1 MLHST
6 QTTKKH
12 TGNLILR
19 FGMAGLLAA
28 GLFFS
33 APYSA
38 AAETVPSAENT
49 DAGEITIHFTHYDA
63 QDLEFYLNTDQ
74 AALAFTDAALTFQDS
89 TMDAPVTMSYLSDD
103 GSYVLYQNSEPVEEV
118 NGTFSVSMVTEP
130 GYTLDM
136 DQISFYVNGQ
146 AVSNGGSVV
155 ITDSSAAM
163 TSLVYC
169 TAIPET
175 PATDPEPSLPEEPSA
190 PEVPEEPAAP
200 EPSVPEQPSAPAETP
215 TVVQPSASEQPAQ
228 ENILPETAAP
238 ASKTAPEQVP
248 ASEPI
253 AAEPIA
259 SAVVTEDEEVDLST
273 IHPEVTASAV
283 TSSSQLPAA
292 TQIVPSVRTTDPD
305 AQIITSETAALENA
319 AQTENTQTAHTG
331 IGSWFHQRTNQIL
344 AVMIAVILLLI
355 LIESLLALKD
365 SMNLLKIRSI
375 IKNKHTKRRNVSHET
390 WDTFLLLYYF
400 LSSFFRNRFLNLTEI
415 VQRLTADFYN
425 FTDVDG
431 ICSSLTRLEADRDET
446 DFPVKIRSEGSQQCV
461 RQIVVFRHQRQ
472 ILGHVVCFHQTE
484 RGICIRHGYV
494 EIGPEHRAQHFFH
507 DSAGK
512 AVAAACAVS
521 ENGVVALADL
531 PELFELLRIGLTV
544 GIGLED
550 IVRTVFKC
558 IAVAVQNG
566 GTVAAV
572 WLRQHGEQRVGFALC

>member
-12 TGNLILR
+12 IGNLILR

-74 AALAFTDAALTFQDS
+74 AALAFTDATLTFQDS

-190 PEVPEEPAAP
+190 PEVPEEPA
-200 EPSVPEQPSAPAETP
+200 
-215 TVVQPSASEQPAQ
+215 Q
-228 ENILPETAAP
+228 ENILPETVAP
-238 ASKTAPEQVP
+238 ASKAAPEQVP

-319 AQTENTQTAHTG
+319 AQAENTQTAHTG

-344 AVMIAVILLLI
+344 AVMIAVILFLI

-365 SMNLLKIRSI
+365 SMNQKRS
-375 IKNKHTKRRNVSHET
+375 H
-390 WDTFLLLYYF
+390 
-400 LSSFFRNRFLNLTEI
+400 RF
-415 VQRLTADFYN
+415 Y
-425 FTDVDG
+425 
-431 ICSSLTRLEADRDET
+431 
-446 DFPVKIRSEGSQQCV
+446 
-461 RQIVVFRHQRQ
+461 
-472 ILGHVVCFHQTE
+472 
-484 RGICIRHGYV
+484 
-494 EIGPEHRAQHFFH
+494 
-507 DSAGK
+507 
-512 AVAAACAVS
+512 
-521 ENGVVALADL
+521 
-531 PELFELLRIGLTV
+531 
-544 GIGLED
+544 
-550 IVRTVFKC
+550 
-558 IAVAVQNG
+558 
-566 GTVAAV
+566 
-572 WLRQHGEQRVGFALC
+572 

>member
-12 TGNLILR
+12 IGNLILR

-74 AALAFTDAALTFQDS
+74 AALAFTDATLTFQDS

-200 EPSVPEQPSAPAETP
+200 EPSVPE
-215 TVVQPSASEQPAQ
+215 
-228 ENILPETAAP
+228 TAAP
-238 ASKTAPEQVP
+238 ASKAAPEQVP

-319 AQTENTQTAHTG
+319 AQAENTQTAHTG

-365 SMNLLKIRSI
+365 SMNQKRS
-375 IKNKHTKRRNVSHET
+375 H
-390 WDTFLLLYYF
+390 
-400 LSSFFRNRFLNLTEI
+400 RF
-415 VQRLTADFYN
+415 Y
-425 FTDVDG
+425 
-431 ICSSLTRLEADRDET
+431 
-446 DFPVKIRSEGSQQCV
+446 
-461 RQIVVFRHQRQ
+461 
-472 ILGHVVCFHQTE
+472 
-484 RGICIRHGYV
+484 
-494 EIGPEHRAQHFFH
+494 
-507 DSAGK
+507 
-512 AVAAACAVS
+512 
-521 ENGVVALADL
+521 
-531 PELFELLRIGLTV
+531 
-544 GIGLED
+544 
-550 IVRTVFKC
+550 
-558 IAVAVQNG
+558 
-566 GTVAAV
+566 
-572 WLRQHGEQRVGFALC
+572 

>member
-12 TGNLILR
+12 IGNLILR

-74 AALAFTDAALTFQDS
+74 AALAFTDATLTFQDS

-190 PEVPEEPAAP
+190 P
-200 EPSVPEQPSAPAETP
+200 AETP
-215 TVVQPSASEQPAQ
+215 TVVQPSASEHPAQ

-238 ASKTAPEQVP
+238 ASKAAPEQVP

-319 AQTENTQTAHTG
+319 AQAENTQTAHTG

-344 AVMIAVILLLI
+344 AVMIAVILFLI

-365 SMNLLKIRSI
+365 SMNQKRS
-375 IKNKHTKRRNVSHET
+375 H
-390 WDTFLLLYYF
+390 
-400 LSSFFRNRFLNLTEI
+400 RF
-415 VQRLTADFYN
+415 Y
-425 FTDVDG
+425 
-431 ICSSLTRLEADRDET
+431 
-446 DFPVKIRSEGSQQCV
+446 
-461 RQIVVFRHQRQ
+461 
-472 ILGHVVCFHQTE
+472 
-484 RGICIRHGYV
+484 
-494 EIGPEHRAQHFFH
+494 
-507 DSAGK
+507 
-512 AVAAACAVS
+512 
-521 ENGVVALADL
+521 
-531 PELFELLRIGLTV
+531 
-544 GIGLED
+544 
-550 IVRTVFKC
+550 
-558 IAVAVQNG
+558 
-566 GTVAAV
+566 
-572 WLRQHGEQRVGFALC
+572 

>member
-38 AAETVPSAENT
+38 EAETVPSAENT

-74 AALAFTDAALTFQDS
+74 AALAFTDATLTFQDS

-238 ASKTAPEQVP
+238 AS
-248 ASEPI
+248 EPI

-319 AQTENTQTAHTG
+319 AQAENTQTAHTG
-331 IGSWFHQRTNQIL
+331 IVSWFHQRTNQIL

-365 SMNLLKIRSI
+365 SMNQKRS
-375 IKNKHTKRRNVSHET
+375 H
-390 WDTFLLLYYF
+390 
-400 LSSFFRNRFLNLTEI
+400 RF
-415 VQRLTADFYN
+415 Y
-425 FTDVDG
+425 
-431 ICSSLTRLEADRDET
+431 
-446 DFPVKIRSEGSQQCV
+446 
-461 RQIVVFRHQRQ
+461 
-472 ILGHVVCFHQTE
+472 
-484 RGICIRHGYV
+484 
-494 EIGPEHRAQHFFH
+494 
-507 DSAGK
+507 
-512 AVAAACAVS
+512 
-521 ENGVVALADL
+521 
-531 PELFELLRIGLTV
+531 
-544 GIGLED
+544 
-550 IVRTVFKC
+550 
-558 IAVAVQNG
+558 
-566 GTVAAV
+566 
-572 WLRQHGEQRVGFALC
+572 

>member
-175 PATDPEPSLPEEPSA
+175 PAADPEPSLPEEPSA
-190 PEVPEEPAAP
+190 PEEPAAP
-200 EPSVPEQPSAPAETP
+200 EPSVPEQPSAPSETP

-228 ENILPETAAP
+228 ENILPE
-238 ASKTAPEQVP
+238 TAPEQVP

-292 TQIVPSVRTTDPD
+292 TQIVPSGRTTDPD
-305 AQIITSETAALENA
+305 AQILTSETAALENA
-319 AQTENTQTAHTG
+319 AQAENTQTAHTG

-365 SMNLLKIRSI
+365 SMNQERS
-375 IKNKHTKRRNVSHET
+375 H
-390 WDTFLLLYYF
+390 
-400 LSSFFRNRFLNLTEI
+400 RF
-415 VQRLTADFYN
+415 Y
-425 FTDVDG
+425 
-431 ICSSLTRLEADRDET
+431 
-446 DFPVKIRSEGSQQCV
+446 
-461 RQIVVFRHQRQ
+461 
-472 ILGHVVCFHQTE
+472 
-484 RGICIRHGYV
+484 
-494 EIGPEHRAQHFFH
+494 
-507 DSAGK
+507 
-512 AVAAACAVS
+512 
-521 ENGVVALADL
+521 
-531 PELFELLRIGLTV
+531 
-544 GIGLED
+544 
-550 IVRTVFKC
+550 
-558 IAVAVQNG
+558 
-566 GTVAAV
+566 
-572 WLRQHGEQRVGFALC
+572 

>member
-74 AALAFTDAALTFQDS
+74 AALAFTDATLTFQDS

-175 PATDPEPSLPEEPSA
+175 PATDPEPSLPE
-190 PEVPEEPAAP
+190 
-200 EPSVPEQPSAPAETP
+200 QPSAPAETP
-215 TVVQPSASEQPAQ
+215 TVVQPSASEHPAQ

-238 ASKTAPEQVP
+238 ASKAAPEQVP

-273 IHPEVTASAV
+273 TRKLPHPLLLLPASFQPQRRLYHLSEQQTRMHRLLLRKLQLLKMPHRPRIHRLHTQESAPG
-283 TSSSQLPAA
+283 SISEQIRSSQ
-292 TQIVPSVRTTDPD
+292 S
-305 AQIITSETAALENA
+305 
-319 AQTENTQTAHTG
+319 
-331 IGSWFHQRTNQIL
+331 
-344 AVMIAVILLLI
+344 
-355 LIESLLALKD
+355 
-365 SMNLLKIRSI
+365 
-375 IKNKHTKRRNVSHET
+375 
-390 WDTFLLLYYF
+390 
-400 LSSFFRNRFLNLTEI
+400 
-415 VQRLTADFYN
+415 
-425 FTDVDG
+425 
-431 ICSSLTRLEADRDET
+431 
-446 DFPVKIRSEGSQQCV
+446 
-461 RQIVVFRHQRQ
+461 
-472 ILGHVVCFHQTE
+472 
-484 RGICIRHGYV
+484 
-494 EIGPEHRAQHFFH
+494 
-507 DSAGK
+507 
-512 AVAAACAVS
+512 
-521 ENGVVALADL
+521 
-531 PELFELLRIGLTV
+531 
-544 GIGLED
+544 
-550 IVRTVFKC
+550 
-558 IAVAVQNG
+558 
-566 GTVAAV
+566 
-572 WLRQHGEQRVGFALC
+572 

>member
-74 AALAFTDAALTFQDS
+74 AALAFTDATLTFQDS

-175 PATDPEPSLPEEPSA
+175 PATDPEPSLPEE
-190 PEVPEEPAAP
+190 
-200 EPSVPEQPSAPAETP
+200 PSAPAETP

-365 SMNLLKIRSI
+365 SMNQKRS
-375 IKNKHTKRRNVSHET
+375 H
-390 WDTFLLLYYF
+390 
-400 LSSFFRNRFLNLTEI
+400 RF
-415 VQRLTADFYN
+415 Y
-425 FTDVDG
+425 
-431 ICSSLTRLEADRDET
+431 
-446 DFPVKIRSEGSQQCV
+446 
-461 RQIVVFRHQRQ
+461 
-472 ILGHVVCFHQTE
+472 
-484 RGICIRHGYV
+484 
-494 EIGPEHRAQHFFH
+494 
-507 DSAGK
+507 
-512 AVAAACAVS
+512 
-521 ENGVVALADL
+521 
-531 PELFELLRIGLTV
+531 
-544 GIGLED
+544 
-550 IVRTVFKC
+550 
-558 IAVAVQNG
+558 
-566 GTVAAV
+566 
-572 WLRQHGEQRVGFALC
+572 

>member
-38 AAETVPSAENT
+38 AAETIPSAENT

-74 AALAFTDAALTFQDS
+74 AALAFTDATLTFQDS

-175 PATDPEPSLPEEPSA
+175 PAADPEPSA

-228 ENILPETAAP
+228 ENILPE
-238 ASKTAPEQVP
+238 TAPEQVP

-305 AQIITSETAALENA
+305 AQILTSETAALENA
-319 AQTENTQTAHTG
+319 AQAENTQTAHTG

-365 SMNLLKIRSI
+365 SMNQKRS
-375 IKNKHTKRRNVSHET
+375 H
-390 WDTFLLLYYF
+390 
-400 LSSFFRNRFLNLTEI
+400 RF
-415 VQRLTADFYN
+415 Y
-425 FTDVDG
+425 
-431 ICSSLTRLEADRDET
+431 
-446 DFPVKIRSEGSQQCV
+446 
-461 RQIVVFRHQRQ
+461 
-472 ILGHVVCFHQTE
+472 
-484 RGICIRHGYV
+484 
-494 EIGPEHRAQHFFH
+494 
-507 DSAGK
+507 
-512 AVAAACAVS
+512 
-521 ENGVVALADL
+521 
-531 PELFELLRIGLTV
+531 
-544 GIGLED
+544 
-550 IVRTVFKC
+550 
-558 IAVAVQNG
+558 
-566 GTVAAV
+566 
-572 WLRQHGEQRVGFALC
+572 

>member
-1 MLHST
+1 MLRST

-74 AALAFTDAALTFQDS
+74 AALAFTDATLTFQDS

-175 PATDPEPSLPEEPSA
+175 PAADPEPSLPEEPSA
-190 PEVPEEPAAP
+190 PEVPAAP

-228 ENILPETAAP
+228 ENILPE
-238 ASKTAPEQVP
+238 TAPEQVP

-305 AQIITSETAALENA
+305 AQILTSETAALENA
-319 AQTENTQTAHTG
+319 AQAENTQTAHTG

-365 SMNLLKIRSI
+365 SMNQKRS
-375 IKNKHTKRRNVSHET
+375 H
-390 WDTFLLLYYF
+390 
-400 LSSFFRNRFLNLTEI
+400 RF
-415 VQRLTADFYN
+415 Y
-425 FTDVDG
+425 
-431 ICSSLTRLEADRDET
+431 
-446 DFPVKIRSEGSQQCV
+446 
-461 RQIVVFRHQRQ
+461 
-472 ILGHVVCFHQTE
+472 
-484 RGICIRHGYV
+484 
-494 EIGPEHRAQHFFH
+494 
-507 DSAGK
+507 
-512 AVAAACAVS
+512 
-521 ENGVVALADL
+521 
-531 PELFELLRIGLTV
+531 
-544 GIGLED
+544 
-550 IVRTVFKC
+550 
-558 IAVAVQNG
+558 
-566 GTVAAV
+566 
-572 WLRQHGEQRVGFALC
+572 

>member
-355 LIESLLALKD
+355 LIES
-365 SMNLLKIRSI
+365 
-375 IKNKHTKRRNVSHET
+375 
-390 WDTFLLLYYF
+390 
-400 LSSFFRNRFLNLTEI
+400 FRNRFLNLTEI

-531 PELFELLRIGLTV
+531 PELFELRRIGLTI

>member
-190 PEVPEEPAAP
+190 P
-200 EPSVPEQPSAPAETP
+200 AETP
-215 TVVQPSASEQPAQ
+215 IVVQPSASEQPAQ

-238 ASKTAPEQVP
+238 ASKTTPEQVP

-365 SMNLLKIRSI
+365 SMNQERS
-375 IKNKHTKRRNVSHET
+375 H
-390 WDTFLLLYYF
+390 
-400 LSSFFRNRFLNLTEI
+400 RF
-415 VQRLTADFYN
+415 Y
-425 FTDVDG
+425 
-431 ICSSLTRLEADRDET
+431 
-446 DFPVKIRSEGSQQCV
+446 
-461 RQIVVFRHQRQ
+461 
-472 ILGHVVCFHQTE
+472 
-484 RGICIRHGYV
+484 
-494 EIGPEHRAQHFFH
+494 
-507 DSAGK
+507 
-512 AVAAACAVS
+512 
-521 ENGVVALADL
+521 
-531 PELFELLRIGLTV
+531 
-544 GIGLED
+544 
-550 IVRTVFKC
+550 
-558 IAVAVQNG
+558 
-566 GTVAAV
+566 
-572 WLRQHGEQRVGFALC
+572 

>member
-200 EPSVPEQPSAPAETP
+200 EPSVPEQ
-215 TVVQPSASEQPAQ
+215 
-228 ENILPETAAP
+228 
-238 ASKTAPEQVP
+238 VP

-365 SMNLLKIRSI
+365 SMNQKRS
-375 IKNKHTKRRNVSHET
+375 H
-390 WDTFLLLYYF
+390 
-400 LSSFFRNRFLNLTEI
+400 RF
-415 VQRLTADFYN
+415 Y
-425 FTDVDG
+425 
-431 ICSSLTRLEADRDET
+431 
-446 DFPVKIRSEGSQQCV
+446 
-461 RQIVVFRHQRQ
+461 
-472 ILGHVVCFHQTE
+472 
-484 RGICIRHGYV
+484 
-494 EIGPEHRAQHFFH
+494 
-507 DSAGK
+507 
-512 AVAAACAVS
+512 
-521 ENGVVALADL
+521 
-531 PELFELLRIGLTV
+531 
-544 GIGLED
+544 
-550 IVRTVFKC
+550 
-558 IAVAVQNG
+558 
-566 GTVAAV
+566 
-572 WLRQHGEQRVGFALC
+572 

>member
-74 AALAFTDAALTFQDS
+74 AALAFTDATLTFQDS

-190 PEVPEEPAAP
+190 PEEPAAP

-215 TVVQPSASEQPAQ
+215 TVVQPSASEHPAQ

-238 ASKTAPEQVP
+238 ASKAAPEQVP

-319 AQTENTQTAHTG
+319 AQAENTQTAHTG

-344 AVMIAVILLLI
+344 AVMIAVILFLI

-365 SMNLLKIRSI
+365 SMNQKRS
-375 IKNKHTKRRNVSHET
+375 H
-390 WDTFLLLYYF
+390 
-400 LSSFFRNRFLNLTEI
+400 RF
-415 VQRLTADFYN
+415 Y
-425 FTDVDG
+425 
-431 ICSSLTRLEADRDET
+431 
-446 DFPVKIRSEGSQQCV
+446 
-461 RQIVVFRHQRQ
+461 
-472 ILGHVVCFHQTE
+472 
-484 RGICIRHGYV
+484 
-494 EIGPEHRAQHFFH
+494 
-507 DSAGK
+507 
-512 AVAAACAVS
+512 
-521 ENGVVALADL
+521 
-531 PELFELLRIGLTV
+531 
-544 GIGLED
+544 
-550 IVRTVFKC
+550 
-558 IAVAVQNG
+558 
-566 GTVAAV
+566 
-572 WLRQHGEQRVGFALC
+572 

>member
-38 AAETVPSAENT
+38 EAETVPSAENT

-74 AALAFTDAALTFQDS
+74 AALAFTDATLTFQDS

-200 EPSVPEQPSAPAETP
+200 EQPSAPAETP

-319 AQTENTQTAHTG
+319 AQAENTQTAHTG

-365 SMNLLKIRSI
+365 SMNQKRS
-375 IKNKHTKRRNVSHET
+375 H
-390 WDTFLLLYYF
+390 
-400 LSSFFRNRFLNLTEI
+400 RF
-415 VQRLTADFYN
+415 Y
-425 FTDVDG
+425 
-431 ICSSLTRLEADRDET
+431 
-446 DFPVKIRSEGSQQCV
+446 
-461 RQIVVFRHQRQ
+461 
-472 ILGHVVCFHQTE
+472 
-484 RGICIRHGYV
+484 
-494 EIGPEHRAQHFFH
+494 
-507 DSAGK
+507 
-512 AVAAACAVS
+512 
-521 ENGVVALADL
+521 
-531 PELFELLRIGLTV
+531 
-544 GIGLED
+544 
-550 IVRTVFKC
+550 
-558 IAVAVQNG
+558 
-566 GTVAAV
+566 
-572 WLRQHGEQRVGFALC
+572 

>member
-74 AALAFTDAALTFQDS
+74 AALAFTDATLTFQDS

-175 PATDPEPSLPEEPSA
+175 PATDPA
-190 PEVPEEPAAP
+190 
-200 EPSVPEQPSAPAETP
+200 
-215 TVVQPSASEQPAQ
+215 
-228 ENILPETAAP
+228 I
-238 ASKTAPEQVP
+238 
-248 ASEPI
+248 
-253 AAEPIA
+253 
-259 SAVVTEDEEVDLST
+259 
-273 IHPEVTASAV
+273 
-283 TSSSQLPAA
+283 SSRRAICTGS
-292 TQIVPSVRTTDPD
+292 SGRTGR
-305 AQIITSETAALENA
+305 S
-319 AQTENTQTAHTG
+319 
-331 IGSWFHQRTNQIL
+331 RT
-344 AVMIAVILLLI
+344 
-355 LIESLLALKD
+355 
-365 SMNLLKIRSI
+365 IRSGTAI
-375 IKNKHTKRRNVSHET
+375 RTGRNPDRGT
-390 WDTFLLLYYF
+390 AICFGTAGTGKY
-400 LSSFFRNRFLNLTEI
+400 SSGNR
-415 VQRLTADFYN
+415 
-425 FTDVDG
+425 
-431 ICSSLTRLEADRDET
+431 SSCIQNRTGT
-446 DFPVKIRSEGSQQCV
+446 GS
-461 RQIVVFRHQRQ
+461 
-472 ILGHVVCFHQTE
+472 
-484 RGICIRHGYV
+484 CIRTD
-494 EIGPEHRAQHFFH
+494 R
-507 DSAGK
+507 S
-512 AVAAACAVS
+512 
-521 ENGVVALADL
+521 
-531 PELFELLRIGLTV
+531 
-544 GIGLED
+544 
-550 IVRTVFKC
+550 RTDC
-558 IAVAVQNG
+558 
-566 GTVAAV
+566 
-572 WLRQHGEQRVGFALC
+572 QRSCYRRRRS

>member
-190 PEVPEEPAAP
+190 PEVPEEPSAPEVPEEPAAP

-215 TVVQPSASEQPAQ
+215 IVVQPSASEQPAQ

-238 ASKTAPEQVP
+238 ASKTTPEQVP

-319 AQTENTQTAHTG
+319 AQAENTQTAHTG

-365 SMNLLKIRSI
+365 SMNQKRS
-375 IKNKHTKRRNVSHET
+375 H
-390 WDTFLLLYYF
+390 
-400 LSSFFRNRFLNLTEI
+400 RF
-415 VQRLTADFYN
+415 Y
-425 FTDVDG
+425 
-431 ICSSLTRLEADRDET
+431 
-446 DFPVKIRSEGSQQCV
+446 
-461 RQIVVFRHQRQ
+461 
-472 ILGHVVCFHQTE
+472 
-484 RGICIRHGYV
+484 
-494 EIGPEHRAQHFFH
+494 
-507 DSAGK
+507 
-512 AVAAACAVS
+512 
-521 ENGVVALADL
+521 
-531 PELFELLRIGLTV
+531 
-544 GIGLED
+544 
-550 IVRTVFKC
+550 
-558 IAVAVQNG
+558 
-566 GTVAAV
+566 
-572 WLRQHGEQRVGFALC
+572 

>member
-74 AALAFTDAALTFQDS
+74 AALAFTDATLTFQDS

-190 PEVPEEPAAP
+190 P
-200 EPSVPEQPSAPAETP
+200 AETP

-238 ASKTAPEQVP
+238 ASKAAPEQVP

-319 AQTENTQTAHTG
+319 AQAENTQTAHTG

-365 SMNLLKIRSI
+365 SMNQKRS
-375 IKNKHTKRRNVSHET
+375 H
-390 WDTFLLLYYF
+390 
-400 LSSFFRNRFLNLTEI
+400 RF
-415 VQRLTADFYN
+415 Y
-425 FTDVDG
+425 
-431 ICSSLTRLEADRDET
+431 
-446 DFPVKIRSEGSQQCV
+446 
-461 RQIVVFRHQRQ
+461 
-472 ILGHVVCFHQTE
+472 
-484 RGICIRHGYV
+484 
-494 EIGPEHRAQHFFH
+494 
-507 DSAGK
+507 
-512 AVAAACAVS
+512 
-521 ENGVVALADL
+521 
-531 PELFELLRIGLTV
+531 
-544 GIGLED
+544 
-550 IVRTVFKC
+550 
-558 IAVAVQNG
+558 
-566 GTVAAV
+566 
-572 WLRQHGEQRVGFALC
+572 

>member
-200 EPSVPEQPSAPAETP
+200 EPSVPEQPSAP
-215 TVVQPSASEQPAQ
+215 
-228 ENILPETAAP
+228 
-238 ASKTAPEQVP
+238 
-248 ASEPI
+248 I

-292 TQIVPSVRTTDPD
+292 TQIVPSGRTTDPD
-305 AQIITSETAALENA
+305 AQILTSETAALENA
-319 AQTENTQTAHTG
+319 AQAENTQTAHTG

-365 SMNLLKIRSI
+365 SMNQERS
-375 IKNKHTKRRNVSHET
+375 H
-390 WDTFLLLYYF
+390 
-400 LSSFFRNRFLNLTEI
+400 RF
-415 VQRLTADFYN
+415 Y
-425 FTDVDG
+425 
-431 ICSSLTRLEADRDET
+431 
-446 DFPVKIRSEGSQQCV
+446 
-461 RQIVVFRHQRQ
+461 
-472 ILGHVVCFHQTE
+472 
-484 RGICIRHGYV
+484 
-494 EIGPEHRAQHFFH
+494 
-507 DSAGK
+507 
-512 AVAAACAVS
+512 
-521 ENGVVALADL
+521 
-531 PELFELLRIGLTV
+531 
-544 GIGLED
+544 
-550 IVRTVFKC
+550 
-558 IAVAVQNG
+558 
-566 GTVAAV
+566 
-572 WLRQHGEQRVGFALC
+572 

>member
-63 QDLEFYLNTDQ
+63 QNLEFYLNTDQ

-175 PATDPEPSLPEEPSA
+175 PAADPEPSLPEEPSA
-190 PEVPEEPAAP
+190 PEEPAAP

-228 ENILPETAAP
+228 ENILPE
-238 ASKTAPEQVP
+238 TAPEQVP

-305 AQIITSETAALENA
+305 AQILTSETAALENA
-319 AQTENTQTAHTG
+319 AQAGNTQTAHTG

-365 SMNLLKIRSI
+365 SMNQKRS
-375 IKNKHTKRRNVSHET
+375 H
-390 WDTFLLLYYF
+390 
-400 LSSFFRNRFLNLTEI
+400 RF
-415 VQRLTADFYN
+415 Y
-425 FTDVDG
+425 
-431 ICSSLTRLEADRDET
+431 
-446 DFPVKIRSEGSQQCV
+446 
-461 RQIVVFRHQRQ
+461 
-472 ILGHVVCFHQTE
+472 
-484 RGICIRHGYV
+484 
-494 EIGPEHRAQHFFH
+494 
-507 DSAGK
+507 
-512 AVAAACAVS
+512 
-521 ENGVVALADL
+521 
-531 PELFELLRIGLTV
+531 
-544 GIGLED
+544 
-550 IVRTVFKC
+550 
-558 IAVAVQNG
+558 
-566 GTVAAV
+566 
-572 WLRQHGEQRVGFALC
+572 

>member
-12 TGNLILR
+12 IGNLILR

-74 AALAFTDAALTFQDS
+74 AALAFTDATLTFQDS

-190 PEVPEEPAAP
+190 P
-200 EPSVPEQPSAPAETP
+200 AETP
-215 TVVQPSASEQPAQ
+215 TVVQPSASEHPAQ

-238 ASKTAPEQVP
+238 ASKAAPEQVP

-259 SAVVTEDEEVDLST
+259 SAVVTEDEEVNLST

-319 AQTENTQTAHTG
+319 AQAENTQTAHTG

-365 SMNLLKIRSI
+365 SMNQKRS
-375 IKNKHTKRRNVSHET
+375 H
-390 WDTFLLLYYF
+390 
-400 LSSFFRNRFLNLTEI
+400 RF
-415 VQRLTADFYN
+415 Y
-425 FTDVDG
+425 
-431 ICSSLTRLEADRDET
+431 
-446 DFPVKIRSEGSQQCV
+446 
-461 RQIVVFRHQRQ
+461 
-472 ILGHVVCFHQTE
+472 
-484 RGICIRHGYV
+484 
-494 EIGPEHRAQHFFH
+494 
-507 DSAGK
+507 
-512 AVAAACAVS
+512 
-521 ENGVVALADL
+521 
-531 PELFELLRIGLTV
+531 
-544 GIGLED
+544 
-550 IVRTVFKC
+550 
-558 IAVAVQNG
+558 
-566 GTVAAV
+566 
-572 WLRQHGEQRVGFALC
+572 

>member
-74 AALAFTDAALTFQDS
+74 AALAFTDATLTFQDS

-175 PATDPEPSLPEEPSA
+175 PAADPEPSLPEEPSA
-190 PEVPEEPAAP
+190 PEEPAAP

-228 ENILPETAAP
+228 ENILPE
-238 ASKTAPEQVP
+238 TAPEQVP

-305 AQIITSETAALENA
+305 AQILTSETAALENA
-319 AQTENTQTAHTG
+319 AQAGNTQTAHTG

-365 SMNLLKIRSI
+365 SMNQKRS
-375 IKNKHTKRRNVSHET
+375 HR
-390 WDTFLLLYYF
+390 LY
-400 LSSFFRNRFLNLTEI
+400 
-415 VQRLTADFYN
+415 
-425 FTDVDG
+425 
-431 ICSSLTRLEADRDET
+431 
-446 DFPVKIRSEGSQQCV
+446 
-461 RQIVVFRHQRQ
+461 
-472 ILGHVVCFHQTE
+472 
-484 RGICIRHGYV
+484 
-494 EIGPEHRAQHFFH
+494 
-507 DSAGK
+507 
-512 AVAAACAVS
+512 
-521 ENGVVALADL
+521 
-531 PELFELLRIGLTV
+531 
-544 GIGLED
+544 
-550 IVRTVFKC
+550 
-558 IAVAVQNG
+558 
-566 GTVAAV
+566 
-572 WLRQHGEQRVGFALC
+572 

>member
-63 QDLEFYLNTDQ
+63 QNLEFYLNTDQ
-74 AALAFTDAALTFQDS
+74 AALAFTDATLTFQDS

-175 PATDPEPSLPEEPSA
+175 PAADPEPSLPEEPSA
-190 PEVPEEPAAP
+190 PEEPAAP

-228 ENILPETAAP
+228 ENILPE
-238 ASKTAPEQVP
+238 TAPEQVP

-305 AQIITSETAALENA
+305 AQILTSETAALENA
-319 AQTENTQTAHTG
+319 AQAGNTQTAHTG

-365 SMNLLKIRSI
+365 SMNQKRS
-375 IKNKHTKRRNVSHET
+375 H
-390 WDTFLLLYYF
+390 
-400 LSSFFRNRFLNLTEI
+400 RF
-415 VQRLTADFYN
+415 Y
-425 FTDVDG
+425 
-431 ICSSLTRLEADRDET
+431 
-446 DFPVKIRSEGSQQCV
+446 
-461 RQIVVFRHQRQ
+461 
-472 ILGHVVCFHQTE
+472 
-484 RGICIRHGYV
+484 
-494 EIGPEHRAQHFFH
+494 
-507 DSAGK
+507 
-512 AVAAACAVS
+512 
-521 ENGVVALADL
+521 
-531 PELFELLRIGLTV
+531 
-544 GIGLED
+544 
-550 IVRTVFKC
+550 
-558 IAVAVQNG
+558 
-566 GTVAAV
+566 
-572 WLRQHGEQRVGFALC
+572 

>member
-169 TAIPET
+169 TARSHLFRKSHLHRKFRKNRP
-175 PATDPEPSLPEEPSA
+175 L
-190 PEVPEEPAAP
+190 
-200 EPSVPEQPSAPAETP
+200 Q
-215 TVVQPSASEQPAQ
+215 
-228 ENILPETAAP
+228 N
-238 ASKTAPEQVP
+238 
-248 ASEPI
+248 
-253 AAEPIA
+253 
-259 SAVVTEDEEVDLST
+259 
-273 IHPEVTASAV
+273 HPFRNSHPHRQKPRPWY
-283 TSSSQLPAA
+283 SHLLRNSRHRKIFFRKPQLLHPK
-292 TQIVPSVRTTDPD
+292 P
-305 AQIITSETAALENA
+305 
-319 AQTENTQTAHTG
+319 H
-331 IGSWFHQRTNQIL
+331 
-344 AVMIAVILLLI
+344 
-355 LIESLLALKD
+355 
-365 SMNLLKIRSI
+365 
-375 IKNKHTKRRNVSHET
+375 
-390 WDTFLLLYYF
+390 
-400 LSSFFRNRFLNLTEI
+400 RNRFLHPNRSQQNRLPAQLLQKTKKLI
-415 VQRLTADFYN
+415 FPPSTRKLPHPLLLLPASFQPQRRLYHL
-425 FTDVDG
+425 
-431 ICSSLTRLEADRDET
+431 SEQQTRMHRLLLRKLQLLKMPHRPRIHRLHTQESAPGSISEQ
-446 DFPVKIRSEGSQQCV
+446 IRSSQ
-461 RQIVVFRHQRQ
+461 
-472 ILGHVVCFHQTE
+472 
-484 RGICIRHGYV
+484 
-494 EIGPEHRAQHFFH
+494 
-507 DSAGK
+507 S
-512 AVAAACAVS
+512 
-521 ENGVVALADL
+521 
-531 PELFELLRIGLTV
+531 
-544 GIGLED
+544 
-550 IVRTVFKC
+550 
-558 IAVAVQNG
+558 
-566 GTVAAV
+566 
-572 WLRQHGEQRVGFALC
+572 

>member
-74 AALAFTDAALTFQDS
+74 AALAFTDATLTFQDS

-190 PEVPEEPAAP
+190 PEVPEEPSAPEVPEEPAAP

-215 TVVQPSASEQPAQ
+215 IVVQPSASEQPAQ

-238 ASKTAPEQVP
+238 ASKTTPEQVP

-319 AQTENTQTAHTG
+319 AQAENTQTAHTG

-365 SMNLLKIRSI
+365 SMNQKRS
-375 IKNKHTKRRNVSHET
+375 H
-390 WDTFLLLYYF
+390 
-400 LSSFFRNRFLNLTEI
+400 RF
-415 VQRLTADFYN
+415 Y
-425 FTDVDG
+425 
-431 ICSSLTRLEADRDET
+431 
-446 DFPVKIRSEGSQQCV
+446 
-461 RQIVVFRHQRQ
+461 
-472 ILGHVVCFHQTE
+472 
-484 RGICIRHGYV
+484 
-494 EIGPEHRAQHFFH
+494 
-507 DSAGK
+507 
-512 AVAAACAVS
+512 
-521 ENGVVALADL
+521 
-531 PELFELLRIGLTV
+531 
-544 GIGLED
+544 
-550 IVRTVFKC
+550 
-558 IAVAVQNG
+558 
-566 GTVAAV
+566 
-572 WLRQHGEQRVGFALC
+572 

>member
-175 PATDPEPSLPEEPSA
+175 PATLFQKSHLHRKFRKNRPL
-190 PEVPEEPAAP
+190 
-200 EPSVPEQPSAPAETP
+200 Q
-215 TVVQPSASEQPAQ
+215 
-228 ENILPETAAP
+228 N
-238 ASKTAPEQVP
+238 
-248 ASEPI
+248 
-253 AAEPIA
+253 
-259 SAVVTEDEEVDLST
+259 
-273 IHPEVTASAV
+273 HPFRNSHPHRQKPRPWY
-283 TSSSQLPAA
+283 SHLLRNSRHRKIFFRKPQLLHPK
-292 TQIVPSVRTTDPD
+292 P
-305 AQIITSETAALENA
+305 
-319 AQTENTQTAHTG
+319 H
-331 IGSWFHQRTNQIL
+331 
-344 AVMIAVILLLI
+344 
-355 LIESLLALKD
+355 
-365 SMNLLKIRSI
+365 
-375 IKNKHTKRRNVSHET
+375 
-390 WDTFLLLYYF
+390 
-400 LSSFFRNRFLNLTEI
+400 RNRFLHPNRSQQNRLPAQLLQKTKKLI
-415 VQRLTADFYN
+415 FPPSTRKLPHPLLLLPASFQLQRRLYHLAEQQ
-425 FTDVDG
+425 
-431 ICSSLTRLEADRDET
+431 TRMHRFLLRKLQLLKMPHRPRIHRLHTQESAPGSISEQ
-446 DFPVKIRSEGSQQCV
+446 IRSSQ
-461 RQIVVFRHQRQ
+461 
-472 ILGHVVCFHQTE
+472 
-484 RGICIRHGYV
+484 
-494 EIGPEHRAQHFFH
+494 
-507 DSAGK
+507 S
-512 AVAAACAVS
+512 
-521 ENGVVALADL
+521 
-531 PELFELLRIGLTV
+531 
-544 GIGLED
+544 
-550 IVRTVFKC
+550 
-558 IAVAVQNG
+558 
-566 GTVAAV
+566 
-572 WLRQHGEQRVGFALC
+572 

>member
-63 QDLEFYLNTDQ
+63 QNLEFYLNTDQ
-74 AALAFTDAALTFQDS
+74 AALAFTDATLTFQDS

-175 PATDPEPSLPEEPSA
+175 PAADPEPSLPEEPSA
-190 PEVPEEPAAP
+190 PEEPAAP

-215 TVVQPSASEQPAQ
+215 TVVQPSASKQPAQ
-228 ENILPETAAP
+228 ENILPETAA
-238 ASKTAPEQVP
+238 P

-305 AQIITSETAALENA
+305 AQILTSETAALENA
-319 AQTENTQTAHTG
+319 AQAGNTQTAHTG
-331 IGSWFHQRTNQIL
+331 IGSWFHLRTNQIL

-365 SMNLLKIRSI
+365 SMNQKRS
-375 IKNKHTKRRNVSHET
+375 H
-390 WDTFLLLYYF
+390 
-400 LSSFFRNRFLNLTEI
+400 RF
-415 VQRLTADFYN
+415 Y
-425 FTDVDG
+425 
-431 ICSSLTRLEADRDET
+431 
-446 DFPVKIRSEGSQQCV
+446 
-461 RQIVVFRHQRQ
+461 
-472 ILGHVVCFHQTE
+472 
-484 RGICIRHGYV
+484 
-494 EIGPEHRAQHFFH
+494 
-507 DSAGK
+507 
-512 AVAAACAVS
+512 
-521 ENGVVALADL
+521 
-531 PELFELLRIGLTV
+531 
-544 GIGLED
+544 
-550 IVRTVFKC
+550 
-558 IAVAVQNG
+558 
-566 GTVAAV
+566 
-572 WLRQHGEQRVGFALC
+572 

>member
-1 MLHST
+1 M
-6 QTTKKH
+6 KKH

-292 TQIVPSVRTTDPD
+292 TQILPSGRTTDPD
-305 AQIITSETAALENA
+305 AQILTSETAALENA
-319 AQTENTQTAHTG
+319 AQAENTQTAHTG

-365 SMNLLKIRSI
+365 SMNQERS
-375 IKNKHTKRRNVSHET
+375 H
-390 WDTFLLLYYF
+390 
-400 LSSFFRNRFLNLTEI
+400 RF
-415 VQRLTADFYN
+415 Y
-425 FTDVDG
+425 
-431 ICSSLTRLEADRDET
+431 
-446 DFPVKIRSEGSQQCV
+446 
-461 RQIVVFRHQRQ
+461 
-472 ILGHVVCFHQTE
+472 
-484 RGICIRHGYV
+484 
-494 EIGPEHRAQHFFH
+494 
-507 DSAGK
+507 
-512 AVAAACAVS
+512 
-521 ENGVVALADL
+521 
-531 PELFELLRIGLTV
+531 
-544 GIGLED
+544 
-550 IVRTVFKC
+550 
-558 IAVAVQNG
+558 
-566 GTVAAV
+566 
-572 WLRQHGEQRVGFALC
+572 

>member
-190 PEVPEEPAAP
+190 PEVPEEPSAPEVPEEPAAP

-238 ASKTAPEQVP
+238 ASKTTPEQVP

-319 AQTENTQTAHTG
+319 AQAENTQTAHTG

-365 SMNLLKIRSI
+365 SMNQKRS
-375 IKNKHTKRRNVSHET
+375 H
-390 WDTFLLLYYF
+390 
-400 LSSFFRNRFLNLTEI
+400 RF
-415 VQRLTADFYN
+415 Y
-425 FTDVDG
+425 
-431 ICSSLTRLEADRDET
+431 
-446 DFPVKIRSEGSQQCV
+446 
-461 RQIVVFRHQRQ
+461 
-472 ILGHVVCFHQTE
+472 
-484 RGICIRHGYV
+484 
-494 EIGPEHRAQHFFH
+494 
-507 DSAGK
+507 
-512 AVAAACAVS
+512 
-521 ENGVVALADL
+521 
-531 PELFELLRIGLTV
+531 
-544 GIGLED
+544 
-550 IVRTVFKC
+550 
-558 IAVAVQNG
+558 
-566 GTVAAV
+566 
-572 WLRQHGEQRVGFALC
+572 

>member
-12 TGNLILR
+12 IGNLILR

-74 AALAFTDAALTFQDS
+74 AALAFTDATLTFQDS

-118 NGTFSVSMVTEP
+118 NGTFSVSMVT
-130 GYTLDM
+130 
-136 DQISFYVNGQ
+136 
-146 AVSNGGSVV
+146 
-155 ITDSSAAM
+155 AAM

-215 TVVQPSASEQPAQ
+215 TVVQPSASEHPAQ

-238 ASKTAPEQVP
+238 ASKAAPEQVP

-259 SAVVTEDEEVDLST
+259 SAVVTEAEEVDLST

-319 AQTENTQTAHTG
+319 AQAENTQTAHTG

-365 SMNLLKIRSI
+365 SMNQKRS
-375 IKNKHTKRRNVSHET
+375 H
-390 WDTFLLLYYF
+390 
-400 LSSFFRNRFLNLTEI
+400 RF
-415 VQRLTADFYN
+415 Y
-425 FTDVDG
+425 
-431 ICSSLTRLEADRDET
+431 
-446 DFPVKIRSEGSQQCV
+446 
-461 RQIVVFRHQRQ
+461 
-472 ILGHVVCFHQTE
+472 
-484 RGICIRHGYV
+484 
-494 EIGPEHRAQHFFH
+494 
-507 DSAGK
+507 
-512 AVAAACAVS
+512 
-521 ENGVVALADL
+521 
-531 PELFELLRIGLTV
+531 
-544 GIGLED
+544 
-550 IVRTVFKC
+550 
-558 IAVAVQNG
+558 
-566 GTVAAV
+566 
-572 WLRQHGEQRVGFALC
+572 

>member
-200 EPSVPEQPSAPAETP
+200 EPSVPEQPSAP
-215 TVVQPSASEQPAQ
+215 
-228 ENILPETAAP
+228 
-238 ASKTAPEQVP
+238 EQVP

-365 SMNLLKIRSI
+365 SMNQKRS
-375 IKNKHTKRRNVSHET
+375 H
-390 WDTFLLLYYF
+390 
-400 LSSFFRNRFLNLTEI
+400 RF
-415 VQRLTADFYN
+415 Y
-425 FTDVDG
+425 
-431 ICSSLTRLEADRDET
+431 
-446 DFPVKIRSEGSQQCV
+446 
-461 RQIVVFRHQRQ
+461 
-472 ILGHVVCFHQTE
+472 
-484 RGICIRHGYV
+484 
-494 EIGPEHRAQHFFH
+494 
-507 DSAGK
+507 
-512 AVAAACAVS
+512 
-521 ENGVVALADL
+521 
-531 PELFELLRIGLTV
+531 
-544 GIGLED
+544 
-550 IVRTVFKC
+550 
-558 IAVAVQNG
+558 
-566 GTVAAV
+566 
-572 WLRQHGEQRVGFALC
+572 

>member
-12 TGNLILR
+12 IGNLILR

-74 AALAFTDAALTFQDS
+74 AALAFTDATLTFQDS

-175 PATDPEPSLPEEPSA
+175 PATDPEPSLPKE
-190 PEVPEEPAAP
+190 
-200 EPSVPEQPSAPAETP
+200 PSAPAETP
-215 TVVQPSASEQPAQ
+215 TVVQPSASEHPAQ

-238 ASKTAPEQVP
+238 ASKAAPEQVP

-319 AQTENTQTAHTG
+319 AQAENTQTAHTG

-344 AVMIAVILLLI
+344 AVMIAVILFLI

-365 SMNLLKIRSI
+365 SMNQKRS
-375 IKNKHTKRRNVSHET
+375 H
-390 WDTFLLLYYF
+390 
-400 LSSFFRNRFLNLTEI
+400 RF
-415 VQRLTADFYN
+415 Y
-425 FTDVDG
+425 
-431 ICSSLTRLEADRDET
+431 
-446 DFPVKIRSEGSQQCV
+446 
-461 RQIVVFRHQRQ
+461 
-472 ILGHVVCFHQTE
+472 
-484 RGICIRHGYV
+484 
-494 EIGPEHRAQHFFH
+494 
-507 DSAGK
+507 
-512 AVAAACAVS
+512 
-521 ENGVVALADL
+521 
-531 PELFELLRIGLTV
+531 
-544 GIGLED
+544 
-550 IVRTVFKC
+550 
-558 IAVAVQNG
+558 
-566 GTVAAV
+566 
-572 WLRQHGEQRVGFALC
+572 